1 MQTQDKEA
9 AQISS
14 PVGEEAARRAGQ
26 PLVSGDGEGAAP
38 LQHLALIMDGS
49 GRWAAQRSL
58 ARSVGHEA
66 GAETAR
72 RVVRWARQREIP
84 HLSLFAFSSL
94 NWGRPSEEVSAL
106 MRLLERFLLEEEE
119 QLIEEGIRLRA
130 IGERSYLPAPLRALL
145 ERVEERSAGGNA
157 LQLTIA
163 VSYDGRR
170 DVVQAARRLVELARR
185 GELLP
190 ADVTEPQLFSCL
202 STAQL
207 PDVDLLIRTSGER
220 RLSGF
225 LPLETCYAELSFN
238 DKLWPDLT
246 TGDLEE
252 ELEAYLERQRR
263 FGLTGAQ
270 LEQRGS
276 LT

>member
-1 MQTQDKEA
+1 
-9 AQISS
+9 
-14 PVGEEAARRAGQ
+14 
-26 PLVSGDGEGAAP
+26 
-38 LQHLALIMDGS
+38 MDGS
-49 GRWAAQRSL
+49 GRWATQRAL
-58 ARSVGHEA
+58 ERSVGHEA

-119 QLIEEGIRLRA
+119 ELIDKGIRLRA
-130 IGERSYLPAPLRALL
+130 IGERSYLPAPLRTLL
-145 ERVEERSAGGNA
+145 ERVEEKSAGGDA

-170 DVVQAARRLVELARR
+170 DVVRAARRLVELARR

-202 STAQL
+202 STDQL

-225 LPLETCYAELSFN
+225 LPLEACYAELSFN

-246 TGDLEE
+246 VADLEE
-252 ELEAYLERQRR
+252 ELGAYLERQRR